1 MSIIRRI
8 TNLFSRTS
16 VDREIDDELEAH
28 IALRGDDNIA
38 SGMSPAV
45 ARRDALLRFG
55 NPIATR
61 ERVVAMDVAYGWRT
75 SARTSVMHFGSYK
88 NLRASQLRRS

>member
-28 IALRGDDNIA
+28 IALRVDDNIA
-38 SGMSPAV
+38 SA
-45 ARRDALLRFG
+45 
-55 NPIATR
+55 
-61 ERVVAMDVAYGWRT
+61 
-75 SARTSVMHFGSYK
+75 SAIR
-88 NLRASQLRRS
+88 SQLVSA